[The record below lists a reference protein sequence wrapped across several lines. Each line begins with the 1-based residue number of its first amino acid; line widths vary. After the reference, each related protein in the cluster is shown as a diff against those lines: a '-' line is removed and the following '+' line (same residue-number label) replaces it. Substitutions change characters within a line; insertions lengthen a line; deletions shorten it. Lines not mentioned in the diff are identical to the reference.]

1 MKNIQNPIPIAP
13 DGTLDLSILRD
24 APRAAVPALDTAAI
38 MDAIRAEAA
47 VRPVH
52 AIRTRPALQAFTSIA
67 AAAAIVCSV
76 MPILRA
82 EAAADR
88 NIAAAWTQSIDP
100 AAIEATL
107 TGAAPAEPASL
118 YELPETL

>member
-1 MKNIQNPIPIAP
+1 MKNKTLAIPLAP
-13 DGTLDLSILRD
+13 DGGLDLSALRD
-24 APRAAVPALDTAAI
+24 APRPAVPALDTAAI

-47 VRPVH
+47 VRPVR

-67 AAAAIVCSV
+67 AAAAIICSTL
-76 MPILRA
+76 PILRA

-88 NIAAAWTQSIDP
+88 NIVAAWTQSIDP

-107 TGAAPAEPASL
+107 TGDAPAEA
-118 YELPETL
+118 ETLYNVPNS